1 MKYLL
6 FFFASLFLLSCSTSS
21 EEEKRE
27 SSAFFLRGNAKW
39 KEKEYHEAIKWY
51 SEAIEIRPDFSDAY
65 YNRGLVYQ
73 ILEKNDE
80 ALADFTKATE
90 LDVKFAPALFK
101 KAEMLQTLQQSE
113 QAATAVELLVK
124 IFPDSAANWTLKG
137 DILLQKA
144 DLSGSLSSYERSLAL
159 DSTSVE
165 TLINKGVVLQEMNEI
180 DLAEA
185 VFKKALK
192 SGKYTDLLNNNLG
205 YLAIQ
210 RMQWDLAASYVKKA
224 LEKDPKNANWMAQ
237 PYYEKVIEMV
247 KVEERTVGNNKG
259 MVIESAKYLGDYYV
273 TSKAKDLAKAKI
285 NWQIVKDL
293 DPADKQAKAF
303 FGEK

>member
-1 MKYLL
+1 MKYVL
-6 FFFASLFLLSCSTSS
+6 FFFASLFLFSCSNSS

-51 SEAIEIRPDFSDAY
+51 SEAIEKRPDFSDAY

-73 ILEKNDE
+73 ILEKNEE
-80 ALADFTKATE
+80 ALADFSKATE
-90 LDVKFAPALFK
+90 LDSKFAPALFK
-101 KAEMLQTLQQSE
+101 KAEMLQTLQQSD
-113 QAATAVELLVK
+113 QAVIAVESLVK
-124 IFPDSAANWTLKG
+124 SFPDSAANWTLKG
-137 DILLQKA
+137 DILLQKD
-144 DLSGSLSSYERSLAL
+144 DLTGSLSSYDRSLAL

-192 SGKYTDLLNNNLG
+192 SGKYQDLLNNNLG

-210 RMQWDLAASYVKKA
+210 RLQWDLAASYVKKA
-224 LEKDPKNANWMAQ
+224 LEKDPKNELYLKNW
-237 PYYEKVIEMV
+237 
-247 KVEERTVGNNKG
+247 
-259 MVIESAKYLGDYYV
+259 
-273 TSKAKDLAKAKI
+273 AKI
-285 NWQIVKDL
+285 
-293 DPADKQAKAF
+293 QAKSSL
-303 FGEK
+303 K

>member
-1 MKYLL
+1 MKYVFL
-6 FFFASLFLLSCSTSS
+6 FLTTFMFFACSSSS

-51 SEAIEIRPDFSDAY
+51 TEAIAKRPDFSDAY

-80 ALADFTKATE
+80 ALADFSKATE

-101 KAEMLQTLQQSE
+101 KAEMLQTLQQSDE
-113 QAATAVELLVK
+113 AANAVETLVK

-144 DLSGSLSSYERSLAL
+144 DLSGSLSSYDRSLAL

-192 SGKYTDLLNNNLG
+192 SGKYQDLLNNNLG

-224 LEKDPKNANWMAQ
+224 LEKDPKNALYLKNW
-237 PYYEKVIEMV
+237 
-247 KVEERTVGNNKG
+247 
-259 MVIESAKYLGDYYV
+259 
-273 TSKAKDLAKAKI
+273 AKI
-285 NWQIVKDL
+285 
-293 DPADKQAKAF
+293 QAKSSL
-303 FGEK
+303 K

>member
-1 MKYLL
+1 MKYVFL
-6 FFFASLFLLSCSTSS
+6 FLTTFMFFACSSSS

-144 DLSGSLSSYERSLAL
+144 DLSGSLSSYDRSLAL

-185 VFKKALK
+185 VFKKVLK
-192 SGKYTDLLNNNLG
+192 SGKYQDLLNNNLG

-224 LEKDPKNANWMAQ
+224 LEKDPKNELYLKNW
-237 PYYEKVIEMV
+237 
-247 KVEERTVGNNKG
+247 
-259 MVIESAKYLGDYYV
+259 
-273 TSKAKDLAKAKI
+273 AKI
-285 NWQIVKDL
+285 
-293 DPADKQAKAF
+293 QAKSSL
-303 FGEK
+303 K

>member
-1 MKYLL
+1 MKYVV
-6 FFFASLFLLSCSTSS
+6 FFFASFFLLSCSNSS

-51 SEAIEIRPDFSDAY
+51 TEAIAKRPDFSDAY

-80 ALADFTKATE
+80 ALADFSNATD
-90 LDVKFAPALFK
+90 LDAKFAPALFK
-101 KAEMLQTLQQSE
+101 MAEMLQTLQQSDE
-113 QAATAVELLVK
+113 AVIAVESLVK
-124 IFPDSAANWTLKG
+124 SFPDSAANWTLKG
-137 DILLQKA
+137 DILLQKS
-144 DLSGSLSSYERSLAL
+144 DLSGSLSSYDRSLAL
-159 DSTSVE
+159 DSTSIE

-192 SGKYTDLLNNNLG
+192 SGKYQDLLNNNLG

-224 LEKDPKNANWMAQ
+224 LEKDPKNELYLKNW
-237 PYYEKVIEMV
+237 
-247 KVEERTVGNNKG
+247 
-259 MVIESAKYLGDYYV
+259 
-273 TSKAKDLAKAKI
+273 AKI
-285 NWQIVKDL
+285 
-293 DPADKQAKAF
+293 QAKSSL
-303 FGEK
+303 K

>member
-6 FFFASLFLLSCSTSS
+6 FLFASLFLFSCSNSS

-51 SEAIEIRPDFSDAY
+51 SEAIAKRPDFSDAY
-65 YNRGLVYQ
+65 YNPGLVYQ

-224 LEKDPKNANWMAQ
+224 LEKDPKNELYLKNW
-237 PYYEKVIEMV
+237 
-247 KVEERTVGNNKG
+247 
-259 MVIESAKYLGDYYV
+259 
-273 TSKAKDLAKAKI
+273 AKI
-285 NWQIVKDL
+285 
-293 DPADKQAKAF
+293 QAKSSL
-303 FGEK
+303 K

>member
-1 MKYLL
+1 MKYVFLFLTTFL
-6 FFFASLFLLSCSTSS
+6 FFACSSSS

-51 SEAIEIRPDFSDAY
+51 TEAIAKRPDFSDAY

-80 ALADFTKATE
+80 ALADFSKATE

-144 DLSGSLSSYERSLAL
+144 DLSGSLSSYDRSLAL

-192 SGKYTDLLNNNLG
+192 SGKYQDLLNNNLG

-224 LEKDPKNANWMAQ
+224 LEKDPQNALYLKNW
-237 PYYEKVIEMV
+237 
-247 KVEERTVGNNKG
+247 
-259 MVIESAKYLGDYYV
+259 
-273 TSKAKDLAKAKI
+273 AKI
-285 NWQIVKDL
+285 
-293 DPADKQAKAF
+293 QAKSSL
-303 FGEK
+303 K

>member
-1 MKYLL
+1 MKYVL
-6 FFFASLFLLSCSTSS
+6 FFFASLFLFSCSNSS

-51 SEAIEIRPDFSDAY
+51 SEAIEKRPDFSDAY

-73 ILEKNDE
+73 ILEKNEE
-80 ALADFTKATE
+80 ALADFSKATE
-90 LDVKFAPALFK
+90 LDSKFAPALFK
-101 KAEMLQTLQQSE
+101 KVEMLQTLQQSDE
-113 QAATAVELLVK
+113 AVIAVESLVK
-124 IFPDSAANWTLKG
+124 SFPDSAANWTLKG
-137 DILLQKA
+137 DILLQRA
-144 DLSGSLSSYERSLAL
+144 DLSGSLSSYDRALAL
-159 DSTSVE
+159 DSSSVE

-192 SGKYTDLLNNNLG
+192 SGKYQDLLNNNLG

-224 LEKDPKNANWMAQ
+224 LEKDPKNELYLKNW
-237 PYYEKVIEMV
+237 
-247 KVEERTVGNNKG
+247 
-259 MVIESAKYLGDYYV
+259 
-273 TSKAKDLAKAKI
+273 AKI
-285 NWQIVKDL
+285 
-293 DPADKQAKAF
+293 QAKSSL
-303 FGEK
+303 K

>member
-1 MKYLL
+1 MKYVFL
-6 FFFASLFLLSCSTSS
+6 FLTSFMFFACSSSS

-51 SEAIEIRPDFSDAY
+51 TEAIAKRPDFSDAY

-80 ALADFTKATE
+80 ALADFSKATE

-101 KAEMLQTLQQSE
+101 KAEMLQTLQQSDE
-113 QAATAVELLVK
+113 AVNAVETLVK

-144 DLSGSLSSYERSLAL
+144 DLSGSLSSYDRSLAL

-192 SGKYTDLLNNNLG
+192 SGKYQDLLNNNLG

-224 LEKDPKNANWMAQ
+224 LEKDPQNALYLKNW
-237 PYYEKVIEMV
+237 
-247 KVEERTVGNNKG
+247 
-259 MVIESAKYLGDYYV
+259 
-273 TSKAKDLAKAKI
+273 AKI
-285 NWQIVKDL
+285 
-293 DPADKQAKAF
+293 QAKSSL
-303 FGEK
+303 K

>member
-1 MKYLL
+1 MKYVV
-6 FFFASLFLLSCSTSS
+6 FFFASFFLLSCSNSS

-51 SEAIEIRPDFSDAY
+51 TEAIAKRPDFSDAY

-80 ALADFTKATE
+80 ALADFSKATD
-90 LDVKFAPALFK
+90 LDAKFAPALFK
-101 KAEMLQTLQQSE
+101 KAEMLQTLQQSDE
-113 QAATAVELLVK
+113 AVIAVESLVK
-124 IFPDSAANWTLKG
+124 SFPDSAANWTLKG
-137 DILLQKA
+137 DILLQKS
-144 DLSGSLSSYERSLAL
+144 DLSGSLSSYDRSLAL
-159 DSTSVE
+159 DSTSIE

-192 SGKYTDLLNNNLG
+192 SGKYQDLLNNNLG

-224 LEKDPKNANWMAQ
+224 LEKDPKNELYLKNW
-237 PYYEKVIEMV
+237 
-247 KVEERTVGNNKG
+247 
-259 MVIESAKYLGDYYV
+259 
-273 TSKAKDLAKAKI
+273 AKI
-285 NWQIVKDL
+285 
-293 DPADKQAKAF
+293 QAKSIL
-303 FGEK
+303 K

>member
-6 FFFASLFLLSCSTSS
+6 FLFAFLFLLSCSNSS

-51 SEAIEIRPDFSDAY
+51 SEAIEKRPDFSDAY

-73 ILEKNDE
+73 ILEKNEE
-80 ALADFTKATE
+80 ALADFSKATE
-90 LDVKFAPALFK
+90 LDSKFAPALFK
-101 KAEMLQTLQQSE
+101 KAEMLQTLQQSDE
-113 QAATAVELLVK
+113 AVIAVESLVK
-124 IFPDSAANWTLKG
+124 SFPDSAANWTLKG
-137 DILLQKA
+137 DILLQRA
-144 DLSGSLSSYERSLAL
+144 DLSGSLTSYDRALAL
-159 DSTSVE
+159 DSSSVE

-192 SGKYTDLLNNNLG
+192 SGKYQDLLNNNLG

-224 LEKDPKNANWMAQ
+224 LEKDPNNELYLKNW
-237 PYYEKVIEMV
+237 
-247 KVEERTVGNNKG
+247 
-259 MVIESAKYLGDYYV
+259 AKI
-273 TSKAKDLAKAKI
+273 KAKSSLK
-285 NWQIVKDL
+285 
-293 DPADKQAKAF
+293 
-303 FGEK
+303 

>member
-1 MKYLL
+1 MKYVFL
-6 FFFASLFLLSCSTSS
+6 FLTTFMFFACSSSS

-51 SEAIEIRPDFSDAY
+51 TEAIAKRPDFSDAY

-80 ALADFTKATE
+80 ALADFSKATE

-101 KAEMLQTLQQSE
+101 KAEMLQTLQQSDE
-113 QAATAVELLVK
+113 AAIAVESLVK

-144 DLSGSLSSYERSLAL
+144 DLSGSLSSYDRSLAL

-192 SGKYTDLLNNNLG
+192 SGKYQDLLNNNLG

-224 LEKDPKNANWMAQ
+224 LEKDPKNALYLKNW
-237 PYYEKVIEMV
+237 
-247 KVEERTVGNNKG
+247 
-259 MVIESAKYLGDYYV
+259 
-273 TSKAKDLAKAKI
+273 AKI
-285 NWQIVKDL
+285 
-293 DPADKQAKAF
+293 QAKSSL
-303 FGEK
+303 K

>member
-6 FFFASLFLLSCSTSS
+6 LFFASLFLLSCSNSS

-51 SEAIEIRPDFSDAY
+51 SEAIEKRPDFSDAY

-73 ILEKNDE
+73 ILEMNEE
-80 ALADFTKATE
+80 ALADFSKASA
-90 LDVKFAPALFK
+90 LDSKFAPALFK
-101 KAEMLQTLQQSE
+101 KAEMLQTLQQSDE
-113 QAATAVELLVK
+113 AVIAVESLVK
-124 IFPDSAANWTLKG
+124 SFPDSAANWSLKG
-137 DILLQKA
+137 DILLQKD

-159 DSTSVE
+159 DSSSIE

-192 SGKYTDLLNNNLG
+192 SGKYQDLLNNNLG

-210 RMQWDLAASYVKKA
+210 RMQWELAASYVKKA
-224 LEKDPKNANWMAQ
+224 LEKDPKNELYLKNW
-237 PYYEKVIEMV
+237 
-247 KVEERTVGNNKG
+247 
-259 MVIESAKYLGDYYV
+259 
-273 TSKAKDLAKAKI
+273 AKI
-285 NWQIVKDL
+285 
-293 DPADKQAKAF
+293 QAKSSL
-303 FGEK
+303 K

>member
-1 MKYLL
+1 MKYVFL
-6 FFFASLFLLSCSTSS
+6 FLTTFMFFACSSSS

-51 SEAIEIRPDFSDAY
+51 TEAIAKRPDFSDAY

-80 ALADFTKATE
+80 ALADFSKATE

-101 KAEMLQTLQQSE
+101 KAEMLQTLQQSDE
-113 QAATAVELLVK
+113 AANAVETLVK

-144 DLSGSLSSYERSLAL
+144 DLSGSLSSYDRSLAL

-192 SGKYTDLLNNNLG
+192 SGKYQDLLNNNLG

-224 LEKDPKNANWMAQ
+224 LEKDPKNELYLKNW
-237 PYYEKVIEMV
+237 
-247 KVEERTVGNNKG
+247 
-259 MVIESAKYLGDYYV
+259 
-273 TSKAKDLAKAKI
+273 AKI
-285 NWQIVKDL
+285 
-293 DPADKQAKAF
+293 QAKSSL
-303 FGEK
+303 K

>member
-6 FFFASLFLLSCSTSS
+6 FFFASLCLFSCSNSS

-51 SEAIEIRPDFSDAY
+51 SEAIEKRPDFSDAY
-65 YNRGLVYQ
+65 YNRGLVFQ
-73 ILEKNDE
+73 VLEKNEE
-80 ALADFTKATE
+80 ALADFSKATE
-90 LDVKFAPALFK
+90 LDSKFAPALFK
-101 KAEMLQTLQQSE
+101 KAEMLQILQQSD
-113 QAATAVELLVK
+113 QAVIAVESLVK
-124 IFPDSAANWTLKG
+124 SFPDSAANWTLKG
-137 DILLQKA
+137 DILLQKN
-144 DLSGSLSSYERSLAL
+144 DLTGSLSSYDRSLAL
-159 DSTSVE
+159 DSTSIE

-192 SGKYTDLLNNNLG
+192 SGKYQDLLNNNLG

-224 LEKDPKNANWMAQ
+224 LEKDPKNALYLKNW
-237 PYYEKVIEMV
+237 
-247 KVEERTVGNNKG
+247 
-259 MVIESAKYLGDYYV
+259 
-273 TSKAKDLAKAKI
+273 AKI
-285 NWQIVKDL
+285 
-293 DPADKQAKAF
+293 QAKSSL
-303 FGEK
+303 K

>member
-1 MKYLL
+1 MKYVV
-6 FFFASLFLLSCSTSS
+6 FFFASFFLLSCSNSS
-21 EEEKRE
+21 EEEKHE

-51 SEAIEIRPDFSDAY
+51 TEAISKRPDFSDAY

-80 ALADFTKATE
+80 ALADFSKATD
-90 LDVKFAPALFK
+90 LDAKFAPALFK
-101 KAEMLQTLQQSE
+101 KAEMLQTLQQSDE
-113 QAATAVELLVK
+113 AVIAVESLVK
-124 IFPDSAANWTLKG
+124 SFPDSAANWTLKG
-137 DILLQKA
+137 DILLQKS
-144 DLSGSLSSYERSLAL
+144 DLSGSLSSYDRSLAL
-159 DSTSVE
+159 DSTSIE

-192 SGKYTDLLNNNLG
+192 SGKYQDLLNNNLG

-224 LEKDPKNANWMAQ
+224 LEKDPKNELYLKNW
-237 PYYEKVIEMV
+237 
-247 KVEERTVGNNKG
+247 
-259 MVIESAKYLGDYYV
+259 
-273 TSKAKDLAKAKI
+273 AKI
-285 NWQIVKDL
+285 
-293 DPADKQAKAF
+293 QAKSSL
-303 FGEK
+303 K

>member
-1 MKYLL
+1 MKNLL

-51 SEAIEIRPDFSDAY
+51 SEAIEKRPDFSDAY
-65 YNRGLVYQ
+65 YNRGLVFQ
-73 ILEKNDE
+73 VLEKNEE
-80 ALADFTKATE
+80 ALADFSKATE
-90 LDVKFAPALFK
+90 LDSKFAPALFK
-101 KAEMLQTLQQSE
+101 KAEMLQILQQSD
-113 QAATAVELLVK
+113 QAVIAVESLVK
-124 IFPDSAANWTLKG
+124 SFPDSAANWTLKG
-137 DILLQKA
+137 DILLQKN
-144 DLSGSLSSYERSLAL
+144 DLTGSLSSYDRSLAL
-159 DSTSVE
+159 DSTSIE

-192 SGKYTDLLNNNLG
+192 SGKYQDLLNNNLG

-224 LEKDPKNANWMAQ
+224 LEKDPKNALYLKNW
-237 PYYEKVIEMV
+237 
-247 KVEERTVGNNKG
+247 
-259 MVIESAKYLGDYYV
+259 
-273 TSKAKDLAKAKI
+273 AKI
-285 NWQIVKDL
+285 
-293 DPADKQAKAF
+293 QAKSSL
-303 FGEK
+303 K